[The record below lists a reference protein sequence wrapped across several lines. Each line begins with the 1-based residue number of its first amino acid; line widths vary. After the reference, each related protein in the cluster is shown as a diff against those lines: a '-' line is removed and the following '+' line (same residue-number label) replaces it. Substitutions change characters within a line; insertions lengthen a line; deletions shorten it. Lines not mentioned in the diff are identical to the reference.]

1 MTELTKKDFI
11 IEGADLKN
19 ETRFAAKPVGY
30 LQDAWR
36 RFRKNK
42 VALFS
47 AILLLLIIG
56 MVFLGPVFSPCSI
69 EDVAD
74 TSIRNAAPG
83 AEHIFGTDT
92 LGRDLFVRVCEG
104 GKVSIAIGLAGAL
117 ISVVAGCIY
126 GGVSALLGGKADNVM
141 MRIVDILSSVPNIL
155 LVILISVVI
164 DSKSVTTLLFAL
176 TITGWCPT
184 ARIVRSQMLG
194 ITKSDYVL
202 AARLM
207 GISNLK
213 IVLRHLIP
221 NSISVII
228 VDMTFRIPGFIFSE
242 AFLSYVGLGV
252 QPPQTSW
259 GALAAGAQS
268 MYQFYPNQLL
278 FPAGMIALTMLAFT
292 LLGDGLRDALDPKLR
307 R

>member
-56 MVFLGPVFSPCSI
+56 MVFLGPVFSPYRI

-83 AEHIFGTDT
+83 ADHIFGTDT

-126 GGVSALLGGKADNVM
+126 GGVSALLGGKADNLM

-164 DSKSVTTLLFAL
+164 DSKSVATLLFAL

-194 ITKSDYVL
+194 ITKSDYIL

-207 GISNLK
+207 GISNFK

>member
-11 IEGADLKN
+11 IEGAGLKN
-19 ETRFAAKPVGY
+19 ETRFAAKPVSY

-126 GGVSALLGGKADNVM
+126 GGVSALLGGKVDNVM

-164 DSKSVTTLLFAL
+164 DSKSVATLLFAL

-207 GISNLK
+207 GIGNFK
-213 IVLRHLIP
+213 IILRHLIP

-228 VDMTFRIPGFIFSE
+228 VDLTFRIPGFIFSE

>member
-30 LQDAWR
+30 LKDAWH

-56 MVFLGPVFSPCSI
+56 MTFLGPLFSPYSI

-74 TSIRNAAPG
+74 TSIRNAVPS

-104 GKVSIAIGLAGAL
+104 GKVSIAIGLFSALVCVIAG
-117 ISVVAGCIY
+117 SIY
-126 GGVSALLGGKADNVM
+126 GGISAMLGGKVDNIM
-141 MRIVDILSSVPNIL
+141 MRIVDILSSVPNL
-155 LVILISVVI
+155 LIVILISVII
-164 DSKSVTTLLFAL
+164 DSKSVGTLLFAL
-176 TITGWCPT
+176 TVTGWCPT

-194 ITKSDYVL
+194 ISRSDYVL

-207 GISNLK
+207 GVSNYE

-221 NSISVII
+221 NSLSVII

-252 QPPQTSW
+252 QPPETSW
-259 GALAAGAQS
+259 GALAAGVQS

>member
-42 VALFS
+42 VAMFS

-56 MVFLGPVFSPCSI
+56 MVFLGPVFSPYSI

-164 DSKSVTTLLFAL
+164 DSKSVAALLFAL

-184 ARIVRSQMLG
+184 ARIVRSQMLT

-207 GISNLK
+207 GISNFK